1 MVHAAEISGSL
12 SDGLERVAD
21 YLERTRELRDK
32 VVSAL
37 IYPIILAVV
46 AGLSVA
52 ILLLFVVPQFRS
64 VFEEMGSALP
74 LATRVV
80 LSVSDFF
87 ATWGWL
93 ALIVAIG
100 AGIWMRHIW
109 AREET
114 RRRLDRIVLSIPI
127 INDLVR
133 NFETAKLAR
142 TLGTML
148 RNGVPLLTGL
158 SVAENTLSNHVM
170 SDAVSAASVNL
181 REGGNLSGTFLE
193 SGQFP
198 SLAIQMIKV
207 GEETGHLDR
216 MMLKV
221 CDVYDREVDL
231 ATRRVLALLEPA
243 MIVTL
248 GVLIAGI
255 IMSILVGI
263 ISIND
268 LPL

>member
-1 MVHAAEISGSL
+1 M
-12 SDGLERVAD
+12 
-21 YLERTRELRDK
+21 
-32 VVSAL
+32 
-37 IYPIILAVV
+37 
-46 AGLSVA
+46 
-52 ILLLFVVPQFRS
+52 
-64 VFEEMGSALP
+64 
-74 LATRVV
+74 
-80 LSVSDFF
+80 
-87 ATWGWL
+87 
-93 ALIVAIG
+93 
-100 AGIWMRHIW
+100 
-109 AREET
+109 
-114 RRRLDRIVLSIPI
+114 
-127 INDLVR
+127 
-133 NFETAKLAR
+133 
-142 TLGTML
+142 
-148 RNGVPLLTGL
+148 
-158 SVAENTLSNHVM
+158 AENTLSNHVM